1 VALAIQGWVLIGAGL
16 VVFEQWQPIWWL
28 GVLVFTV
35 GIPINLAAVQVLW
48 QQQVSG
54 PDQPRCFAVRLTL
67 ESWARLVGFLGLAA
81 LVDGL
86 IRPALSWPIW
96 PAWLLQSLGTGPG
109 RPMAMALGL
118 AGWLLLLTGVR
129 QVAALARSS
138 P

>member
-1 VALAIQGWVLIGAGL
+1 M
-16 VVFEQWQPIWWL
+16 
-28 GVLVFTV
+28 
-35 GIPINLAAVQVLW
+35 GIPINLAALQVLW
-48 QQQVSG
+48 LQRVRV

-96 PAWLLQSLGTGPG
+96 PVWLLQSLGTGPG
-109 RPMAMALGL
+109 RPMAMALSM

-129 QVAALARSS
+129 QAAALMRSS